1 MRPVSR
7 QSVTWLE
14 SLASVPVPPLFKQI
28 NLQIALVFP
37 PTESLQATPSALF
50 LCPLS
55 EFKPLFPISRTSSTV
70 PACPRLLHLK
80 PPIVSGLGS
89 WHQVPPPLPPLSTQ
103 SSSHSP
109 RPPWEQGFPTSDTP
123 ESTPTPGEHPNISES
138 TQHL

>member
-70 PACPRLLHLK
+70 PACLLATR
-80 PPIVSGLGS
+80 
-89 WHQVPPPLPPLSTQ
+89 STQ
-103 SSSHSP
+103 
-109 RPPWEQGFPTSDTP
+109 WC
-123 ESTPTPGEHPNISES
+123 
-138 TQHL
+138 